1 MISKAKCR
9 IKKRSIKRCRFSML
23 KSASLNVF
31 CIIMVLPLFV
41 GAGTASAKNFCFV
54 KAETY
59 YEQVFCEVSSKGNGR
74 SLPDFYDFRKND
86 PLIQALLLK
95 KLAARSGIALAMP
108 RKKTKKVQNNT
119 KANVNDRANS
129 RANIAANIAANVSA
143 KNVVSSAKHHK
154 NKQSVEPTWRGGCE
168 FDKDAIVCA
177 TKRYVLTGN
186 KNNNTLKEGAL
197 SKGNRMGLAPY
208 SKRLDNKV
216 DVNDYLVLSYQ
227 RYIEKMLAIGL
238 GGVTMSSG
246 KFAFLFHDLTNRG
259 VSFNERF
266 ETMYRHLIKDKKTIR
281 VNERASVDR
290 SLSMDRCLYLN
301 DNIITCAAT
310 QKNFLFVKT

>member
-1 MISKAKCR
+1 MSRKSI
-9 IKKRSIKRCRFSML
+9 RSIEKPSTQGCDIQKYSSSML
-23 KSASLNVF
+23 KRALLNSF
-31 CIIMVLPLFV
+31 CIALALSLFI
-41 GAGTASAKNFCFV
+41 GAGTASAKSFCFV

-59 YEQVFCEVSSKGNGR
+59 YEQIFCEVSSKGNGR
-74 SLPDFYDFRKND
+74 HLPDFYDFRKND

-95 KLAARSGIALAMP
+95 KPAARSGITLAMP
-108 RKKTKKVQNNT
+108 SKKV
-119 KANVNDRANS
+119 KNVRSVIVKSGIGN
-129 RANIAANIAANVSA
+129 SA
-143 KNVVSSAKHHK
+143 KASVNNGLKKSGQINVKH
-154 NKQSVEPTWRGGCE
+154 NRNQQREEPSWRRDCE
-168 FDKDAIVCA
+168 FDKNAIVCA
-177 TKRYVLTGN
+177 TKRYLLTGN

-208 SKRLDNKV
+208 DKRLDSKV

-266 ETMYRHLIKDKKTIR
+266 ETMYRYLIKDKKTIR

-290 SLSMDRCLYLN
+290 PLSMDRCLYLN

>member
-1 MISKAKCR
+1 MSSKSIHR
-9 IKKRSIKRCRFSML
+9 IERPIIKQCNTSML
-23 KSASLNVF
+23 KRASLNVF
-31 CIIMVLPLFV
+31 CIIMVLPLFI
-41 GAGTASAKNFCFV
+41 GAGTALAKSFCFV

-95 KLAARSGIALAMP
+95 KPAARSGITLAMP
-108 RKKTKKVQNNT
+108 RKNT
-119 KANVNDRANS
+119 KRIRNAIVKNS
-129 RANIAANIAANVSA
+129 LENSA
-143 KNVVSSAKHHK
+143 KA
-154 NKQSVEPTWRGGCE
+154 SVNNETHQREEPSWRRDCE
-168 FDKDAIVCA
+168 FDGNAIVCE

-208 SKRLDNKV
+208 GKRLDSKA
-216 DVNDYLVLSYQ
+216 DVSDYLVLSYQ

-290 SLSMDRCLYLN
+290 PLSMERCLSLSDK
-301 DNIITCAAT
+301 IITCAAT
-310 QKNFLFVKT
+310 QKNFLFVRA

>member
-1 MISKAKCR
+1 MISKAKR
-9 IKKRSIKRCRFSML
+9 SIEKRNIKRCRFPML
-23 KSASLNVF
+23 KAASLNVF
-31 CIIMVLPLFV
+31 CIIMVLPLFI

-74 SLPDFYDFRKND
+74 RLPDFYDFRKND

-95 KLAARSGIALAMP
+95 KPAARSGIALAMP
-108 RKKTKKVQNNT
+108 RKKTKKAQNNA

-129 RANIAANIAANVSA
+129 RANISA
-143 KNVVSSAKHHK
+143 KNAVSSAKHQ
-154 NKQSVEPTWRGGCE
+154 QSVEPTWRGGCE
-168 FDKDAIVCA
+168 FDKNTIVCA
-177 TKRYVLTGN
+177 KKRYVLTGN
-186 KNNNTLKEGAL
+186 KNNNRLKADAL
-197 SKGNRMGLAPY
+197 SKGNRMGLVPY

-216 DVNDYLVLSYQ
+216 DVNDYLILSYQ

-290 SLSMDRCLYLN
+290 PLSMDRCSYLN
-301 DNIITCAAT
+301 DKIITCAAT
-310 QKNFLFVKT
+310 QKNFLFVKA